1 MATENIFKVQL
12 NTMGSET
19 PQPLDVKT
27 DCKDGKFY
35 LVGDDEPIDFGEVI
49 ILPIV
54 HRYQDTIMYNLTKF
68 PSSEKCDYLNIYFVH
83 LGTGNIFSTLVKK
96 SSEGSYRRFMQ
107 KIAAFGTPADLLK
120 TKVTFS
126 FKEETFKAGK
136 SKTLQ
141 FNKAGDATPE
151 QVQAILDF
159 FATVEQAHMISH
171 RNVQQYALANNLDLS
186 ETMATLLPPPQK
198 QITENGTK

>member
-1 MATENIFKVQL
+1 MATEKFTVQL

-19 PQPLDVKT
+19 PQPLDVKC
-27 DCKDGKFY
+27 DCKEGKFY

-54 HRYQDTIMYNLTKF
+54 HRYQNTIMYNLTNF
-68 PSSEKCDYLNIYFVH
+68 PNSEPCDYLNIYFVH

-126 FKEETFKAGK
+126 FKEQTFKAGK
-136 SKTLQ
+136 TKMLQ
-141 FNKAGDATPE
+141 FTKTGEATPE
-151 QVQAILDF
+151 QVQAIMDF
-159 FATVEQAHMISH
+159 FKTVEKAHMISY
-171 RNVQQYALANNLDLS
+171 RNVQQYATANSLDLS
-186 ETMATLLPPPQK
+186 ETMANLLPLPQN
-198 QITENGTK
+198 QISNE